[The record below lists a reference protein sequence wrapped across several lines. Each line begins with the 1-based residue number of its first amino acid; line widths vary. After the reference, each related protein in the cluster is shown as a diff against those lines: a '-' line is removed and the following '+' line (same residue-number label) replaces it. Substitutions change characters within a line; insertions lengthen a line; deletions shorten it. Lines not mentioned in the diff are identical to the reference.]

1 MNTNDYPNRDA
12 LRKVNDIYL
21 DVMRSFII
29 HNLRQ
34 VKGERIEDLIE
45 DALHN
50 NQVEKFIQMLEEH
63 SQ

>member
-1 MNTNDYPNRDA
+1 MNTNDYPNRDV
-12 LRKVNDIYL
+12 LRKANDIYL

-29 HNLRQ
+29 YHLRQ
-34 VKGERIEDLIE
+34 VKGERVEDLIE
-45 DALHN
+45 DALHD